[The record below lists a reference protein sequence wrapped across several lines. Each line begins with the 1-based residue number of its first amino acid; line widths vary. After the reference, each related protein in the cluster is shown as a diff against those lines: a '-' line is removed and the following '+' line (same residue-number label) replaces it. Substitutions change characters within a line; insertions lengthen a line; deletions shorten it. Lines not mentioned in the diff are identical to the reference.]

1 MHQTTTWSEKLKL
14 FMRILFPIVITQ
26 VGYNAMSVLD
36 TMMSGRAGTEQLAGV
51 AIGSSI
57 WMPVSIGLGGIMLA
71 ITPIIGQ
78 LLGSGKRES
87 ISSAFMQGIYLSIV
101 ISLLL
106 IVAGLLA
113 LEPVLALMNIEDP
126 EVYRVAKHYLI
137 AISFGIVPFF
147 ASQVTRYFFDAQGF
161 TRITM
166 IIILLGLPV
175 NAFFNYVLI
184 FGKLGFPE
192 LGGVGSGYATAITF
206 WLILLVSIWFAMR
219 AVPFRSYQLFL
230 RWPLPSLKAWWEQL
244 RIGVPIGLSIF
255 FEASS
260 FSIVTLLI
268 ASMFDTITVAAHQVV
283 MSFTSLIFMIPL
295 SISMALTIMV
305 AFEIGAN
312 RVRDARQY
320 TMLGVFGAIGIMAV
334 TAVFLYFGRESIAYI
349 YNNQREVI
357 ELAMQFFLFAIIYQ
371 LSDASQASLQGVLRG
386 YKDVT
391 VPFVIAMISY
401 WVIGIPSG
409 YTLAAYT
416 ELEAFGFWIGISI
429 GLTCAAIGF
438 LVRLLIVQHKV
449 KAKQALQT
457 ST

>member
-1 MHQTTTWSEKLKL
+1 MIGAKAA
-14 FMRILFPIVITQ
+14 R
-26 VGYNAMSVLD
+26 YNAFFARHPRFCRLTLPVRTITIYEGLGPDVSPGLHFILEACFCQRRR
-36 TMMSGRAGTEQLAGV
+36 RAVYHASNDYLVRETEAIYAYIISDRDYPSWLQCDVSARYDDVRSRRYRTACRCSDRLQHMDAGV
-51 AIGSSI
+51 DRA
-57 WMPVSIGLGGIMLA
+57 GGIMLA

-106 IVAGLLA
+106 IVAGLFA

-219 AVPFRSYQLFL
+219 VPFRSYQLFL

-357 ELAMQFFLFAIIYQ
+357 ELAM
-371 LSDASQASLQGVLRG
+371 
-386 YKDVT
+386 
-391 VPFVIAMISY
+391 
-401 WVIGIPSG
+401 
-409 YTLAAYT
+409 
-416 ELEAFGFWIGISI
+416 
-429 GLTCAAIGF
+429 
-438 LVRLLIVQHKV
+438 
-449 KAKQALQT
+449 
-457 ST
+457 